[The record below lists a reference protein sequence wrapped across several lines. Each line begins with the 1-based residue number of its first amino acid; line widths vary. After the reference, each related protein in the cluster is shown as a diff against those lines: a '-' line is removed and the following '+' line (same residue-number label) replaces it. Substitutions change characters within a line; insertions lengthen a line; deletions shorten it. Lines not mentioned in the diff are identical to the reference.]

1 MNDEF
6 VNDVLRDMLAYL
18 DNGQAEQLRRV
29 LKHNLSGYEIRQR
42 ADSTAEDASAE
53 NTRLTDA
60 FLSAKRIE
68 GCSEKSLSYYRK
80 TIETMSEK
88 IGKGITHITTNDLRS
103 YLTGY
108 QTERKSSKVTIDNIR
123 RILSSF
129 FSWLEDE
136 DYILKSPVRRIHKV
150 KTAVTIKETYT
161 DEALETMRDHCDS
174 LRDLALI
181 DMLASTG
188 MRVGELVLLN
198 RDDINFEER
207 ECVVFG
213 KGSKER
219 MVYFDARTKIH
230 LQNYLAQGCSEKSLS
245 YYRKTIET
253 MSEKIGKGITHIT
266 TNDLRSYLTGY
277 QTERKSSK
285 VTIDN
290 IRRILSSFFS
300 WLEDEDYILKSPV
313 RRIHK
318 VKTAVTIK
326 ETYTDEALET
336 MRDHCDSLR
345 DLALIDM
352 LASTGMRVGELVL
365 LNRDDINFEEREC
378 VVFGKGSKERMVY
391 FDARTK
397 IHLQNYL
404 AQRTDSNNALFV
416 SLKAP
421 YERLQIGGVESRL
434 RELGKRLSL
443 PRVHPHK
450 FRRTLATMAID
461 KGMPV
466 EQLQRLL
473 GHQRIDTTLQY
484 AMVKQSNVKIAHR
497 KYIG

>member
-1 MNDEF
+1 MKEEF
-6 VNDVLRDMLAYL
+6 VNDVLRDMLVYL

-29 LKHNLSGYEIRQR
+29 LNHNLSGFELQR
-42 ADSTAEDASAE
+42 NVNCAAEDFAE
-53 NTRLTDA
+53 ENQRLTNA

-68 GCSEKSLSYYRK
+68 GCSEKSLTYYRK
-80 TIETMSEK
+80 TIEPMSEK
-88 IGKGITHITTNDLRS
+88 IGKAITHITTNDLRS
-103 YLTGY
+103 YLIDY
-108 QTERKSSKVTIDNIR
+108 QMEKKSSKVTIDNIR

-150 KTAVTIKETYT
+150 KTATTIKETYT
-161 DEALETMRDHCDS
+161 DESLETMRDNCD
-174 LRDLALI
+174 
-181 DMLASTG
+181 T
-188 MRVGELVLLN
+188 
-198 RDDINFEER
+198 
-207 ECVVFG
+207 
-213 KGSKER
+213 
-219 MVYFDARTKIH
+219 
-230 LQNYLAQGCSEKSLS
+230 
-245 YYRKTIET
+245 
-253 MSEKIGKGITHIT
+253 
-266 TNDLRSYLTGY
+266 
-277 QTERKSSK
+277 
-285 VTIDN
+285 
-290 IRRILSSFFS
+290 
-300 WLEDEDYILKSPV
+300 
-313 RRIHK
+313 
-318 VKTAVTIK
+318 
-326 ETYTDEALET
+326 
-336 MRDHCDSLR
+336 LR

-421 YERLQIGGVESRL
+421 YERLQIGGVETRL